1 MASRAWTLACKAGLR
16 GDLGARVQ
24 ARAGRHHGCR
34 KRTCSSG
41 QTVRWRSCLPIR
53 WKPVL
58 LPRPPLGRVWRQRST
73 TCLWPCTLPSACTRG
88 GSGES
93 KRLADARAC
102 RGRALAV
109 GESRY
114 FPRIRF
120 GNHPDGHWLWR
131 APPSHDQLSRGPT
144 RTRNH

>member
-1 MASRAWTLACKAGLR
+1 MP
-16 GDLGARVQ
+16 Q
-24 ARAGRHHGCR
+24 ANMFQRSNGPTGEAAYQSVGNLSCLLDH
-34 KRTCSSG
+34 
-41 QTVRWRSCLPIR
+41 RWRERGGS
-53 WKPVL
+53 VA
-58 LPRPPLGRVWRQRST
+58 PLAF
-73 TCLWPCTLPSACTRG
+73 LASACTRG